1 MAEKVTL
8 EGEEFIINWLII
20 LYFKNIIIKE
30 FIYSTHF
37 EKKFCN
43 VVLEEIRTSEQCS
56 ICLWFFSDVDNA
68 TDCVDIN
75 VKNEKYYISE

>member
-37 EKKFCN
+37 EKSF
-43 VVLEEIRTSEQCS
+43 VT
-56 ICLWFFSDVDNA
+56 
-68 TDCVDIN
+68 
-75 VKNEKYYISE
+75 